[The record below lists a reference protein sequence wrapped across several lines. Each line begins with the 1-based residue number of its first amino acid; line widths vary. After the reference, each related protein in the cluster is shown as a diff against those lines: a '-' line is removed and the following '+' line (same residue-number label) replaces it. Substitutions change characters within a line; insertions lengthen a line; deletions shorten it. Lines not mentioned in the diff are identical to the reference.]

1 MSLGGLHKMKLTIS
15 GGRKAPTVESA
26 IELHRKLVYY
36 LLNYIYTI
44 ILECLNEYKLFSRN
58 IKEKQKYF
66 HI

>member
-1 MSLGGLHKMKLTIS
+1 MKLTIS

-58 IKEKQKYF
+58 IKELLIFIFEEQ
-66 HI
+66 ISVIR